1 METKNEDNG
10 IKFTEEELKLLTQIF
25 HIYKRDFSRKLQE
38 RIYLVNTVARKCE
51 KMEEPDALKQ
61 FFGIFADGIRES
73 K

>member
-10 IKFTEEELKLLTQIF
+10 IKFTEEELIF

-51 KMEEPDALKQ
+51 KMEEPDVLKQ

>member
-10 IKFTEEELKLLTQIF
+10 IKFTEEELKLLMQIF
-25 HIYKRDFSRKLQE
+25 HIYKRDFSRKLQAG
-38 RIYLVNTVARKCE
+38 IHLVNTVARKCE
-51 KMEEPDALKQ
+51 KMGEPDVLQQ